1 VEIICYAWFIGK
13 KGLRPFLRASLGL
26 YIGTPAK
33 GVAFAGEKQAG

>member
-1 VEIICYAWFIGK
+1 MGQ
-13 KGLRPFLRASLGL
+13 PFSQARLKR